1 MRAYELHGVND
12 LRREDIEKPEIPSG
26 WVLVQV
32 KASGICSS
40 DIPRIF
46 TNGTYHFPTIP
57 GHEFSGVVAAYGEG
71 VPEERVGKRVG
82 IFPLIPC
89 RTCPQCRQKKYEM
102 CEHYD
107 YLGSRRDGG
116 FAEYVAVPD
125 WNLMELPENVS
136 FREAAMLEPLSVA
149 LHAVKRS
156 GVKPGDTAAVIG
168 TGMIGFAAAAWAKAL
183 GAETVFVIGRGEAK
197 RAIAEQIPG
206 ISYVMEEESKA
217 IQADVVVEAV
227 GTPQAVSSAVLLA
240 RPGGSIVLM
249 GNPSGDLAMEKNVY
263 WRILRKQLNLMGTW
277 NSSYEKDEA
286 CDWTEVLDALSKKKI
301 PAQALITHCF
311 PSEKLMDGL
320 ELMKNHKEQYC
331 KGMVSWEKKNMRKSQ
346 ISASMMCSN
355 LVDLQA
361 TIDVFEKEKVE
372 YLHIDVMDGEFV
384 PNFGLGVDYIRG
396 LRELTSIP
404 LDLHLMIKDPE
415 YKLPWIGI
423 HKEDIVTIHYEST
436 FQVQRALDY
445 LVPYGCKR
453 FLAIN
458 PATPIGQIEEVLDYI
473 DGVNLL
479 MVNPGFAGQKIVP
492 STLRKAEK
500 LQKFLQEMHRE
511 DIILE
516 VDGNIT
522 KEHGATLRSCGASIF
537 VAGTSSIFCTDVSHF
552 GEKIREFRKAVE

>member
-1 MRAYELHGVND
+1 
-12 LRREDIEKPEIPSG
+12 
-26 WVLVQV
+26 
-32 KASGICSS
+32 
-40 DIPRIF
+40 
-46 TNGTYHFPTIP
+46 
-57 GHEFSGVVAAYGEG
+57 
-71 VPEERVGKRVG
+71 
-82 IFPLIPC
+82 
-89 RTCPQCRQKKYEM
+89 
-102 CEHYD
+102 
-107 YLGSRRDGG
+107 
-116 FAEYVAVPD
+116 
-125 WNLMELPENVS
+125 
-136 FREAAMLEPLSVA
+136 
-149 LHAVKRS
+149 
-156 GVKPGDTAAVIG
+156 
-168 TGMIGFAAAAWAKAL
+168 
-183 GAETVFVIGRGEAK
+183 
-197 RAIAEQIPG
+197 
-206 ISYVMEEESKA
+206 
-217 IQADVVVEAV
+217 
-227 GTPQAVSSAVLLA
+227 
-240 RPGGSIVLM
+240 
-249 GNPSGDLAMEKNVY
+249 
-263 WRILRKQLNLMGTW
+263 
-277 NSSYEKDEA
+277 
-286 CDWTEVLDALSKKKI
+286 
-301 PAQALITHCF
+301 
-311 PSEKLMDGL
+311 
-320 ELMKNHKEQYC
+320 
-331 KGMVSWEKKNMRKSQ
+331 MRKSQ

-522 KEHGATLRSCGASIF
+522 KEHGATWSQHFCGGNFEHFLHRCIALRRKNPGIPE
-537 VAGTSSIFCTDVSHF
+537 SSGIRKRTAFPGCTV
-552 GEKIREFRKAVE
+552 